1 MMKIAF
7 LLGLIIAIFLL
18 AGCKS
23 AVEESL
29 AGPRASDDLVQVP
42 EGYSLTATTN
52 RLEGADIESTKKPG
66 IRTQTKYV
74 KKDNSRVDT
83 LFKNKEKRNYRIVEG
98 NSLIIHECNKENE
111 KWVCD
116 KVDSIPWTPE
126 DIGEGYQGTI
136 AEWVQGQLGGTSVEQ
151 TADRKIAGV
160 KAKCFSYEG
169 GDISDISCFHPT
181 TTIRLYHKSKGY
193 TMKVTSLDLNVPDD
207 KLFVVP

>member
-1 MMKIAF
+1 MRKIAL

-29 AGPRASDDLVQVP
+29 AEPRASDDLFKVP
-42 EGYSLTATTN
+42 GGYSLTTTIN
-52 RLEGADIESTKKPG
+52 YLEGADIESTKKPG

-74 KKDNSRVDT
+74 KKDNSRIDT
-83 LFKNKEKRNYRIVEG
+83 LFKDKEKRKYRIVEG
-98 NSLIIHECNKENE
+98 NSLIIHDCKKENE

-126 DIGEGYQGTI
+126 DIGEGDQGTI

-160 KAKCFSYEG
+160 KAKCFSDEG

-181 TTIRLYHKSKGY
+181 TTLRLYHKSKGY

>member
-1 MMKIAF
+1 MRKIAL

-126 DIGEGYQGTI
+126 DIGEGDQGTI
-136 AEWVQGQLGGTSVEQ
+136 AEWVQEQLGGTSVEQ
-151 TADRKIAGV
+151 TADRKIAGI

-169 GDISDISCFHPT
+169 RDISCFHPT
-181 TTIRLYHKSKGY
+181 ATIRLYHEREGY
-193 TMKVTSLDLNVPDD
+193 TMKVTSLDLTVPDD
-207 KLFVVP
+207 ELFVLP

>member
-1 MMKIAF
+1 MRKIAL

-29 AGPRASDDLVQVP
+29 AEPRASDDLVKVP
-42 EGYSLTATTN
+42 EGYSLTATIN
-52 RLEGADIESTKKPG
+52 YLEGADIESTKKPG

-74 KKDNSRVDT
+74 KKDNSRIDT
-83 LFKNKEKRNYRIVEG
+83 LFKDKEKRKYRIVEG
-98 NSLIIHECNKENE
+98 NSLTEHECNKENE

-126 DIGEGYQGTI
+126 DIGDGDQGTI
-136 AEWVQGQLGGTSVEQ
+136 AEWVQEQLGSTSVEQ
-151 TADRKIAGV
+151 MADRKIAGI
-160 KAKCFSYEG
+160 KAKCFSYLDG
-169 GDISDISCFHPT
+169 NINCYHPT
-181 TTIRLYHKSKGY
+181 APILLYQEMAGFTKE
-193 TMKVTSLDLNVPDD
+193 VTSLDLNVPDD

>member
-1 MMKIAF
+1 MRKIAL
-7 LLGLIIAIFLL
+7 LLGLIIAIVLL

-74 KKDNSRVDT
+74 KKDNSRTDT
-83 LFKNKEKRNYRIVEG
+83 LFKNKEKRHYRIREG
-98 NSLIIHECNKENE
+98 NSLTEHECNKENE

-126 DIGEGYQGTI
+126 DIGEGDQGTT
-136 AEWVQGQLGGTSVEQ
+136 AEFAWEQVSGGNVEQ
-151 TADRKIAGV
+151 ISYRKIAGI
-160 KAKCFSYEG
+160 KAKCFSYLDG
-169 GDISDISCFHPT
+169 SINCYHPT
-181 TTIRLYHKSKGY
+181 ALILLYQELVGFTKE
-193 TMKVTSLDLNVPDD
+193 VTSLDLNVPDD
-207 KLFVVP
+207 ELFVVP